1 LSGAAGVADSR
12 AALHGVMFDM
22 DGLLV
27 DTEPL
32 WFEAEREIMA
42 RLGGAWTH
50 ADQAELVGGSLA
62 ESLTYMLARAAP
74 VPPNGVPHPARWPPD
89 ETTVGGWLVDSITG
103 LIAARGARLM
113 PGAAELLAEVTQ
125 AGVPCALV
133 TSSQRPVMDAVLG
146 HLAAAPGARRTGP
159 FDVTVCAADVA
170 RTKPHPEPYLL
181 AAELLGA
188 DPVSCVVLEDSPNG
202 VASAE
207 AAGCVV
213 VVVPGVAAVPLRQG
227 RTVVPSLREVSAGW
241 LRHLVASRHASR

>member
-1 LSGAAGVADSR
+1 
-12 AALHGVMFDM
+12 MFDM

-62 ESLTYMLARAAP
+62 KSLIYMLARAAP
-74 VPPNGVPHPARWPPD
+74 VPPNGVPHPSRWPPD

-125 AGVPCALV
+125 AGLPCALV
-133 TSSQRPVMDAVLG
+133 TSSQRPVMDAVLR
-146 HLAAAPGARRTGP
+146 HLARTGGGPAPGARQSGP

-170 RTKPHPEPYLL
+170 QTKPHPEPYLL

-188 DPVSCVVLEDSPNG
+188 DPASCVVLEDSPNG
-202 VASAE
+202 VAAAE

-213 VVVPGVAAVPLRQG
+213 VAVPGVAPVPLRQG
-227 RTVVPSLREVSAGW
+227 RIVVPSLREVSAGW
-241 LRHLVASRHASR
+241 LRHLVASRHAPR